1 MIPGLSEANKPTQHS
16 SPRHHPPLIRP
27 EMPPPPQAPRAHRR
41 QEGCDTPG
49 IHPCHIPKLMYRL
62 VAPLALVAR
71 APTLGAAPRRAV
83 ASMNFEGS
91 PCPLLPPPVYSSER
105 DTVTLGMG

>member
-1 MIPGLSEANKPTQHS
+1 
-16 SPRHHPPLIRP
+16 
-27 EMPPPPQAPRAHRR
+27 
-41 QEGCDTPG
+41 
-49 IHPCHIPKLMYRL
+49 MYRL